1 MSVARRFLLTAVA
14 ALVGLA
20 MLGMGSAAPAG
31 AEELDTRAMESEFV
45 SRINDLRAS
54 QGLAALANDNSQ
66 LYGVAVSWSGSMAD
80 AGSIS
85 HRSNLADVAPSN
97 WTRLG
102 ENVGVGQS
110 VESLHN
116 AFVASP
122 GHYRNLVDPGFQTIA
137 VGIVVRD
144 GRIFVTENFMAASGG
159 GVTTA
164 SAGDNNGAAV
174 APAAVA
180 AAAPVKACKGKKCKA
195 PRKAA
200 RSARKAPA
208 RRR

>member
-20 MLGMGSAAPAG
+20 LLGMGSAAPVG
-31 AEELDTRAMESEFV
+31 AEELDTRAMENEFV

-54 QGLAALANDNSQ
+54 QGLAVLASDNGQ
-66 LYGVAVSWSGSMAD
+66 LRDVAVAWSGSMAN

-85 HRSNLADVAPSN
+85 HRPNLADVAPSN

-102 ENVGVGQS
+102 ENVGVGHG

-122 GHYRNLVDPGFQTIA
+122 GHYRNLVDPAFKTIA

-164 SAGDNNGAAV
+164 SAGDNNGAAA
-174 APAAVA
+174 APAAAVA
-180 AAAPVKACKGKKCKA
+180 AAPAKACKAKKCKA

-200 RSARKAPA
+200 VRRAPA

>member
-20 MLGMGSAAPAG
+20 LLGMGSAAPAG
-31 AEELDTRAMESEFV
+31 AQELDTRAMESEFV

-54 QGLAALANDNSQ
+54 QGLAALASDNSQ
-66 LYGVAVSWSGSMAD
+66 LHGVAVSWAGSMAD

-102 ENVGVGQS
+102 ENVGVGHD
-110 VESLHN
+110 VEGLHN

-122 GHYRNLVDPGFQTIA
+122 GHYRNLVDPAFQTIA

-144 GRIFVTENFMAASGG
+144 GRLFVTENFMASSGG

-164 SAGDNNGAAV
+164 SAGDSNGFTA

-200 RSARKAPA
+200 ARKAPA

>member
-20 MLGMGSAAPAG
+20 LLGMGSAAPAG
-31 AEELDTRAMESEFV
+31 AEELDTQAMENEFV

-54 QGLAALANDNSQ
+54 QGVAALANESSQ
-66 LYGVAVSWSGSMAD
+66 LHDVALSWAGTMAD

-85 HRSNLADVAPSN
+85 HRPNLADVAPSN

-102 ENVGVGQS
+102 ENVGVGYS

-122 GHYRNLVDPGFQTIA
+122 GHLKNLVDPAFQTIA
-137 VGIVVRD
+137 VGVVVRD
-144 GRIFVTENFMAASGG
+144 GRIFVTQNFMAASGN

-164 SAGDNNGAAV
+164 SAGDNNGAAA
-174 APAAVA
+174 APAAMA
-180 AAAPVKACKGKKCKA
+180 APAPVKACKGKKCKA

-200 RSARKAPA
+200 ARRAPA